1 MLVQI
6 VLGWTA
12 SVRGGERK
20 LGVHQVRL
28 RPRGD
33 QGRARQ
39 RAGRAGP
46 SFLKNAK
53 IFYQI
58 IKTKRRPSTT

>member
-12 SVRGGERK
+12 GVRGRERK

-28 RPRGD
+28 RSRGD
-33 QGRARQ
+33 QGWARQ

-46 SFLKNAK
+46 SLLKNAK
-53 IFYQI
+53 MFYQI
-58 IKTKRRPSTT
+58 MNMKRSPSTT